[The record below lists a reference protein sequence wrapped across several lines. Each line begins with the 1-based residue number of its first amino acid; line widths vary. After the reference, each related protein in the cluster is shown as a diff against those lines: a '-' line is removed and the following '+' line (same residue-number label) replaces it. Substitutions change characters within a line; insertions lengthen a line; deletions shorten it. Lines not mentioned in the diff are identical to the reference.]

1 MPDDRIDQ
9 ELVLFGEGSLTFP
22 PAPLLTGD
30 RHLMY
35 EYTTTHGLTGSRYIG
50 GSHKCE

>member
-30 RHLMY
+30 RHLY
-35 EYTTTHGLTGSRYIG
+35 EYTTTHELTGSRYIG